1 MSTETVKYWSD
12 YNRVFYHPRSI
23 IQINDYELG
32 SSLMPFEKW
41 ECGEELFSG
50 MDREVDILDRDL
62 RLWAEECDHMQGI
75 QMLMSADDAWGGFAA
90 RYLERMRDEFGKLA
104 LWVWGIE
111 EEHETGQ
118 RV

>member
-1 MSTETVKYWSD
+1 
-12 YNRVFYHPRSI
+12 
-23 IQINDYELG
+23 
-32 SSLMPFEKW
+32 MPFEKW

-62 RLWAEECDHMQGI
+62 RFWAEECDHMQGI

-90 RYLERMRDEFGKLA
+90 RYLERVRDEFGKLA
-104 LWVWGIE
+104 LWVWGVE
-111 EEHETGQ
+111 AEYGMGQ